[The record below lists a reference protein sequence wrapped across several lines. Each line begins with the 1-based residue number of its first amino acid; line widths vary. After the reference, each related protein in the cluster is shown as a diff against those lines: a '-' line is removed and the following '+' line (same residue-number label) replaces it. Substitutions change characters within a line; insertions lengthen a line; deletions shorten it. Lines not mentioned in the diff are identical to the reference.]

1 METKKTKNSERY
13 EGHNQSP
20 MVFENIGSGKDGLIY
35 EIVLRV
41 FEFLEKQETNITREH
56 L

>member
-1 METKKTKNSERY
+1 METKKAKNSERY

-20 MVFENIGSGKDGLIY
+20 MVFENIDSGEDGLIY
-35 EIVLRV
+35 EIVLKV
-41 FEFLEKQETNITREH
+41 FDFLEKQETNITRER